1 MKIKLRTDKRPK
13 NETKHLRNESASSAF
28 AKLDREVKTND
39 DDPIKVVKN
48 WMKIETCYILRPSD
62 VIFFALKQQTPA

>member
-13 NETKHLRNESASSAF
+13 NETKHLRNESVSSAF

-39 DDPIKVVKN
+39 DDQIKVVKN

>member
-62 VIFFALKQQTPA
+62 VIFSH